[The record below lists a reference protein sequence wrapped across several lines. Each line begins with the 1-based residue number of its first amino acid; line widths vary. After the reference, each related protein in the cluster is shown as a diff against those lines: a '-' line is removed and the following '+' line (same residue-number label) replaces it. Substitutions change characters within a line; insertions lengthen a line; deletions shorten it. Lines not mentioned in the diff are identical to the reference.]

1 MSNSTQ
7 YSGARFIPITHE
19 YLIIWKKTAK
29 SLFAVTWDIA
39 DGKDLNDLLLANKM
53 NSIKLNTICKKY
65 DIMNNEGEIQCKVI
79 Q

>member
-1 MSNSTQ
+1 M
-7 YSGARFIPITHE
+7 
-19 YLIIWKKTAK
+19 AK
-29 SLFAVTWDIA
+29 SLFAVTWDVA

>member
-53 NSIKLNTICKKY
+53 NSIKLKA
-65 DIMNNEGEIQCKVI
+65 
-79 Q
+79 